1 MCKGF
6 FLLNLI
12 QNNNLLKSIYNLIK
26 EEVRRHPIIK
36 NSILADS
43 NPWKRSHY
51 IILAEVIKE
60 ELAKKEELQN
70 DKKFELGT
78 SISHITLQR
87 FFENDYDYKTHN
99 DLRFIKTL
107 DKICI
112 FLGFKDLNSFV
123 KTAKDNVINNDS
135 SASKEVITD
144 IVYRYCEKNF
154 EFFKLFPELKL
165 DIFNDL
171 IFLESPFIERIRNY
185 SSELC
190 DRKLK
195 LFVNNNRSNFEI
207 FDIEIVSE
215 KNDTIVIKTQ
225 EFWNLVFVVE
235 GTDEDYIVN
244 ELNTQIYFIKNIN
257 NQWKIWDNYNP
268 NSGLL
273 NNVIDKKP

>member
-60 ELAKKEELQN
+60 ELAKKEELRN
-70 DKKFELGT
+70 EKKFELGT

-87 FFENDYDYKTHN
+87 FFESDYDYKTHN

-107 DKICI
+107 DKLCI
-112 FLGFKDLNSFV
+112 FLGFKNLNNFV
-123 KTAKDNVINNDS
+123 TKAKATKNNQSIS
-135 SASKEVITD
+135 SKKEFPED
-144 IVYRYCEKNF
+144 IVYNYCKTNF
-154 EFFKLFPELKL
+154 EFFHYFQLLKL
-165 DIFNDL
+165 ELFDNL
-171 IFLESPFIERIRNY
+171 IFEQAPFRERIKNY
-185 SSELC
+185 SSKLC
-190 DRKLK
+190 ERNLK
-195 LFVNNNRSNFEI
+195 LLTKNNRSNFEI
-207 FDIEIVSE
+207 FDLDIISEEADKIVL
-215 KNDTIVIKTQ
+215 KTQ
-225 EFWNLVFVVE
+225 EFWNLVFIIESSGNEYV
-235 GTDEDYIVN
+235 IN
-244 ELNTQIYFIKNIN
+244 ELNTQIYFIKKIN
-257 NQWKIWDNYNP
+257 NIWKIWDNYNP

-273 NNVIDKKP
+273 NNEIEKKP